1 MDKQSIGI
9 LISWRE
15 WKKLIQNKDL
25 KVGRFKYYA
34 EIGAKL
40 NTSLIF
46 FSITKVNPEEFKGE
60 AVIVRDKSIVYIGNT
75 AIPSVIYCPNR
86 FIRRES
92 IKKLRELMQED
103 NLRVINEHHIIK
115 KKDFFELISSSSEL
129 KGFLGRERNARE
141 IPFHFYVLGQKNIE
155 NEWKITTIYAKDH
168 NNQVLSF
175 HDACRCI
182 FIKDEMIIEAEEIV
196 HILFKRIFHFIQ
208 FYYPGIFELG
218 IEFQWTEDGDLT
230 ITSTSPVDSIRND
243 LYQWNEELFS
253 TVLQHP
259 LKTAFELLTQK
270 PKDPDPLGAANLTT
284 PHNITNPQG
293 FLSHMKEPHTQE
305 FHFWVSLKPFDH
317 KEMIIRIPQV
327 HFPFTQNGTG
337 ILQFGVKEL
346 QIEWESQQEI
356 TLVNQ
361 YDNSLA
367 RPLEIQV
374 STALVKE
381 MCIPMD
387 IVYQLKYEDDCFIL
401 GPTIGFVLGEKNH
414 LYNPDFMKKYC
425 DRFGKYESFGG
436 LVLAFSPRS
445 IDWNKNI
452 AYGMIYSVHEN
463 KWKYGCAPIPS
474 VLYRRNFHQ
483 DRTKIQRLI
492 DLTNNQFFNS
502 HHFKKSDL
510 YLMKDEPAI
519 KSHLPATFLLKD
531 TKDLIHFS
539 KRNTKVILKPV
550 DLSRGRG
557 IYILEQP
564 LEREGYLLSEYR
576 KNFRIRHYVSC
587 EAALEEMMKN
597 LGVFTKHY
605 LFQRYIPLLQVD
617 GRPFDV
623 RVVMQKYDI
632 RKWQCSGIEC
642 RIAGKNEEI
651 TNIARGGKAMKLEEI
666 IKKHTDFSYIKVQKK
681 ILRLSQKFC
690 SLMEKKGFHYA
701 EFGIDIGIDDKG
713 YPWILEANVFPS
725 FKGFKEMDYET
736 YLQIRYQPLF
746 YSVRLQ
752 GFKTKEELVH
762 ELYH

>member
-25 KVGRFKYYA
+25 KAGRLKYYA

-40 NTSLIF
+40 NISLIF
-46 FSITKVNPEEFKGE
+46 FPINKINPQELKGE
-60 AVIVRDKSIVYIGNT
+60 AAIVRNKSIVYIGNT
-75 AIPSVIYCPNR
+75 VIPSVIYCPNR

-92 IKKLRELMQED
+92 IKTLRELIQEE
-103 NLRVINEHHIIK
+103 NLQVINEHHIIK
-115 KKDFFELISSSSEL
+115 KKDFFELISSSLEL
-129 KGFLGRERNARE
+129 KGFLGKEGEARE
-141 IPFHFYVLGQKNIE
+141 IPFQFYVLGQKNVE
-155 NEWKITTIYAKDH
+155 NKWEITTIYAKDH
-168 NNQVLSF
+168 NNDVLSF
-175 HDACRCI
+175 HDACRLI
-182 FIKDEMIIEAEEIV
+182 FVKNEMIIEAEELI
-196 HILFKRIFHFIQ
+196 HILFKRVFQFIQ

-218 IEFQWTEDGDLT
+218 LEFQWTEDGDLA
-230 ITSTSPVDSIRND
+230 ITSPSPVDLIRND

-253 TVLQHP
+253 KVLQHP
-259 LKTAFELLTQK
+259 VKTAFELLTRKRKEPVPSKEGEWTVPQ
-270 PKDPDPLGAANLTT
+270 
-284 PHNITNPQG
+284 NITNSQG
-293 FLSHMKEPHTQE
+293 FLSHMKVPHKNE
-305 FHFWVSLKPFDH
+305 FHFWVSLKPFAH
-317 KEMIIRIPQV
+317 KEMIMRIPQD
-327 HFPFTQNGTG
+327 FFTFKQNGTG
-337 ILQFGVKEL
+337 NLQFGVKEL
-346 QIEWESQQEI
+346 QIECESQQEQ
-356 TLVNQ
+356 TLVTQN
-361 YDNSLA
+361 DNSMA
-367 RPLEIQV
+367 KPLEIQV

-381 MCIPMD
+381 MCIPVD
-387 IVYQLKYEDDCFIL
+387 FVYQLKYEDDRFIL
-401 GPTIGFVLGEKNH
+401 GPTIGFVLGERNH

-425 DRFGKYESFGG
+425 DRFGKYETFGG

-445 IDWNKNI
+445 IDWEKNI
-452 AYGMIYSVHEN
+452 AYGLIYSVHEN

-483 DRTKIQRLI
+483 DTAKIQRLI
-492 DLTNNQFFNS
+492 DMTNKRFFNS

-519 KSHLPATFLLKD
+519 KSHLPATFLLKGIE
-531 TKDLIHFS
+531 DLIHFS
-539 KRNTKVILKPV
+539 KRNNKVILKPV

-564 LEREGYLLSEYR
+564 HEREGYLLNEYR
-576 KNFRIRHYVSC
+576 KDFRIRHYISC
-587 EAALEEMMKN
+587 EAALEEMLKN
-597 LGVFTKHY
+597 LGVFNKDY
-605 LFQRYIPLLQVD
+605 LFQKYISLLQVE

-651 TNIARGGKAMKLEEI
+651 TNIARGGKAMELEEI
-666 IKKHTDFSYIKVQKK
+666 INEHTDFSHEKIQKK

-690 SLMEKKGFHYA
+690 GLMEKKGFHYG
-701 EFGIDIGIDDKG
+701 EFGIDIALDDKG

-736 YLQIRYQPLF
+736 YLRIRYQPLF

-762 ELYH
+762 EVYH